1 MVSTDRIPAV
11 PRLTRAESQTR
22 NREQVLAAARD
33 LFLRDG
39 YRATSLAAV
48 ADAAGFSTGV
58 VYSNFSGKPELAL
71 LVLQGIQAEHAET
84 LRPVL
89 DPTRSPAELADGLRA
104 WAEDAIAS
112 GWPRFELEFALD
124 TRTDPRMV
132 AALVDRQRFAAGLV
146 AATIRERLPEDVVAV
161 LPLDAIADAVIDLI
175 IGFAIRRLIDPEA
188 SLDRVESLLRGVLA
202 IQAQP

>member
-1 MVSTDRIPAV
+1 V

-22 NREQVLAAARD
+22 NREQVLAAARE

-71 LVLQGIQAEHAET
+71 LVVQGLQVEHADAV
-84 LRPVL
+84 RIAL
-89 DPTRSPAELADGLRA
+89 DRARTPEALARGLRE
-104 WAEDAIAS
+104 WAEAAFAS

-124 TRTDPRMV
+124 TRADQQTV
-132 AALVDRQRFAAGLV
+132 EFFVERQRYGANLV
-146 AATIRERLPEDVVAV
+146 ATIIRERLPAELTAV
-161 LPLDAIADAVIDLI
+161 LPLDAIADAVIDLL
-175 IGFAIRRLIDPEA
+175 IGFAIRRLVNPAA
-188 SLDRVESLLRGVLA
+188 SLDRVEHLLRATLA
-202 IQAQP
+202 LQL

>member
-1 MVSTDRIPAV
+1 V

-22 NREQVLAAARD
+22 NREQVLQAARG

-71 LVLQGIQAEHAET
+71 LVLQGIQAEHTEA
-84 LRPVL
+84 LGPVL
-89 DPTRSPAELADGLRA
+89 DPSGPLEDLAAGLRA
-104 WAEDAIAS
+104 WAEDALAS

-124 TRTDPRMV
+124 TRDDPRMV
-132 AALVDRQRFAAGLV
+132 AAFVERQRYGAGLV
-146 AATIRERLPEDVVAV
+146 STVVRDRFPAALVEALPV
-161 LPLDAIADAVIDLI
+161 DAIADAVVDLL
-175 IGFAIRRLIDPEA
+175 IGFAVRRLIDPDA
-188 SLDRVESLLRGVLA
+188 SLDQLEGLIRGVLTL
-202 IQAQP
+202 PV